1 MTSKLHLER
10 YPSVGLRFRQ
20 AQLLS
25 NQYDDAGLIER
36 PREREI
42 PLHRHG
48 LEATERWS
56 GEARGIGGD
65 AAPDVPQL
73 LL

>member
-1 MTSKLHLER
+1 MKTTCPPKDTRS

-25 NQYDDAGLIER
+25 NQYGWCGVIER
-36 PREREI
+36 PRGREI

-56 GEARGIGGD
+56 GEARGIGGGVG
-65 AAPDVPQL
+65 P
-73 LL
+73 